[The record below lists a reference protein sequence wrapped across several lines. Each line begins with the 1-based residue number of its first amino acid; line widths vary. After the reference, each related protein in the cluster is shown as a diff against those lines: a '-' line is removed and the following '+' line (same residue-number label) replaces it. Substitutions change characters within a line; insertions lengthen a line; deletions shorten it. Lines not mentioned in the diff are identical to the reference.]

1 MINICQPGLGSLKLA
16 DQLVVIHRAHP
27 RRVALRLCAVLVIG
41 LAPAVAAQTEDQTI
55 GVVKTLSGSAT
66 LTRNGVAEPIHT
78 GTLLRKRD
86 RIETGSDGSVGVT
99 FRDNTR
105 IALGPRSRVDL
116 ERFVLKPADKQYG
129 FVLRLTRGTLEYI
142 SGIIGKLAPE
152 AISIET
158 PTSTIGVRGTRLL
171 ARVKE

>member
-1 MINICQPGLGSLKLA
+1 MFVN
-16 DQLVVIHRAHP
+16 HRARP
-27 RRVALRLCAVLVIG
+27 RRAVLRLCSVLVIG
-41 LAPAVAAQTEDQTI
+41 LAPAVAAQTEDPTI
-55 GVVKTLSGSAT
+55 GLVKTLSGSAT

-78 GTLLRKRD
+78 GTLLRARD
-86 RIETGSDGSVGVT
+86 RIETAADSSVGVT
-99 FRDNTR
+99 FRDNSR

-171 ARVKE
+171 ARVEG